1 MVEKLE
7 QQFKHCLESQPK
19 FQEVEQEVEQE
30 GFDLSNK
37 KQVKKK
43 NKKKPK
49 KDKQDDE
56 DFLLD
61 QLIAEIKVMN
71 DKKEESEK
79 IDIDKVLELYKSRLL

>member
-7 QQFKHCLESQPK
+7 QQFKSCLGGRSA
-19 FQEVEQEVEQE
+19 FQEVEQE
-30 GFDLSNK
+30 GLDLSNK
-37 KQVKKK
+37 RQVKKK

-61 QLIAEIKVMN
+61 
-71 DKKEESEK
+71 
-79 IDIDKVLELYKSRLL
+79 